1 MHMLEKPARLT
12 ANTRLEDALDFSIR
26 DYWGSLYA
34 AKRGF
39 QDVPPTNYRGS
50 LMLKIPSDLFTY
62 ESILWDVRPELIV
75 EIGTLEGGS
84 ALWFHDRLHLLK
96 VKGLIENFQVVS
108 IDLHPRQPDDGFF
121 ERCPD
126 AAGTL
131 KFLHGDARAE
141 GIVET
146 VRELGRSRAPCL
158 VVDDSAHDKT
168 TTLDLLRA
176 YGDMVSVGSYFVVE
190 DGVVDMPRLCDAIAP
205 VRSERNQKSWPT
217 GVGAAINEWLSE
229 RKDFRIDRSREATVT
244 CNPCGYLKRIA

>member
-1 MHMLEKPARLT
+1 MLEETTRLT

-39 QDVPPTNYRGS
+39 QDVPPTRYRGF

-62 ESILWDVRPELIV
+62 ESILWEVRPELII

-96 VKGLIENFQVVS
+96 AKGLIENFQVIS
-108 IDLHPRQPDDGFF
+108 IDLDRRGPDDSFF

-126 AAGTL
+126 AEGTL

-141 GIVET
+141 EIVET
-146 VRELGRSRAPCL
+146 VRELGRGRSRCL

-168 TTLDLLRA
+168 TTLGLLRA
-176 YGDMVSVGSYFVVE
+176 YGDLVSVGSYFVVE
-190 DGVVDMPRLCDAIAP
+190 DGVVDMPRLRDAIAP
-205 VRSERNQKSWPT
+205 VRNGRNQKSWPT
-217 GVGAAINEWLSE
+217 GVGEAINVWLSE
-229 RKDFRIDRSREATVT
+229 REDFRIDRGREATVT